1 MQLPLKPLSVCAI
14 LQGPQRREP
23 RPQSAAPGLSG
34 VWEPSGQHSLPH
46 PVSP

>member
-1 MQLPLKPLSVCAI
+1 MQLPLKPLPVCAI
-14 LQGPQRREP
+14 LQGPQRRGP

-34 VWEPSGQHSLPH
+34 VLGALRTAFLPH